1 MGASLT
7 ERRRVEDEGLRVVN
21 HCRGGGRGNLDRSL
35 EEARAKF
42 VPAAAVRRT
51 VRTLFGITGLKGRVG
66 GWERRSEIPRLNRGS
81 GADTTCLEGGR
92 GIWNF
97 RWSGE
102 MR

>member
-1 MGASLT
+1 ML
-7 ERRRVEDEGLRVVN
+7 
-21 HCRGGGRGNLDRSL
+21 GGVLPSFDLSS

-51 VRTLFGITGLKGRVG
+51 VRTLFGITGLKGCVG
-66 GWERRSEIPRLNRGS
+66 GAASLGVKSLGSTEELRSKLPCSREIEVMR
-81 GADTTCLEGGR
+81 
-92 GIWNF
+92 NF